1 MKKVLAIILSIVM
14 IIGVLAV
21 FSGCGN
27 DDDGKI
33 KISIGFWPD
42 NSQTSDVAM
51 YNEWKAQFEA
61 DYPQYRIVAEPYTY
75 SPETVRAKGNVGKL
89 PTIFQTYFTEPDML
103 INNEYIR
110 PITDQLNA
118 LGWLDKMDDNMR
130 EQLTRNGEIYG
141 IPRDGYGMGMFIN
154 LQMMY
159 DLGVIEKKADGT
171 YDLYDEDGSP
181 LYPTTFDE
189 VKTLSELVR
198 DNYEETYGM
207 IILSANKQGGW
218 QLCNLGWNFG
228 AGDLQSNASGSWK
241 SNLADSGMVKALE
254 WVQEMSAEGLCYPS
268 ASLNYNDWPAKIGSK
283 QVMMAFVGNDALS
296 QPITSYGFDKD
307 EFAFVPMPTGDG
319 KSHYALF
326 GGTPYVFAEN
336 ATDEQVEG
344 ALLFLKY
351 IGRSP
356 ETDDISVAAMR
367 KGFDVAESKN
377 MPILPTIKAWKN
389 AEYLAIANSLENE
402 YINVN
407 YEYMKDFFDTIN
419 DYRRK
424 EEPNYCQDM
433 YGLLDN
439 AIQNILSDKAGTA
452 NAQALLITA
461 NNNFQSQFLD
471 LLNK

>member
-14 IIGVLAV
+14 MVGVLAV
-21 FSGCGN
+21 FSGCGG

-110 PITDQLNA
+110 PITEQLNE

-141 IPRDGYGMGMFIN
+141 IPRDGYRMGMFIN

-171 YDLYDEDGSP
+171 YNLYDEDGSP

-189 VKTLSELVR
+189 VKVLSELVR
-198 DNYEETYGM
+198 DNYEETYGI

-254 WVQEMSAEGLCYPS
+254 WIQEMSAEGLCYPS

-296 QPITSYGFDKD
+296 QPITSYGFNKD

-319 KSHYALF
+319 ESHYALF

-356 ETDDISVAAMR
+356 ETDNISISAMR
-367 KGFDVAESKN
+367 KGFEVAESKN

-389 AEYLAIANSLENE
+389 AEYL
-402 YINVN
+402 
-407 YEYMKDFFDTIN
+407 
-419 DYRRK
+419 
-424 EEPNYCQDM
+424 
-433 YGLLDN
+433 G
-439 AIQNILSDKAGTA
+439 
-452 NAQALLITA
+452 
-461 NNNFQSQFLD
+461 
-471 LLNK
+471 